1 LRPQT
6 YWIFKDL
13 IDEIFDADSS
23 IGKAALR
30 VAPGKP
36 ETVVSL
42 SKIHERIL
50 SIEARIPKAVHSVLA
65 DITRADERRFLEV
78 RPLGDSVDA

>member
-1 LRPQT
+1 VASLRPQA

-30 VAPGKP
+30 VEPGKP

-42 SKIHERIL
+42 SKIHE
-50 SIEARIPKAVHSVLA
+50 
-65 DITRADERRFLEV
+65 
-78 RPLGDSVDA
+78 